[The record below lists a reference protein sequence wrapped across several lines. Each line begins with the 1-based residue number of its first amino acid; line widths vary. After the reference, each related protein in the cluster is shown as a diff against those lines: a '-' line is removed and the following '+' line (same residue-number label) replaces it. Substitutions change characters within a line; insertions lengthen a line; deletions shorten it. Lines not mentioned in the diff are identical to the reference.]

1 MSDPENYDESGP
13 TNEETRRMRQ
23 RVEGLF
29 RDVLKRTVSQ
39 GAGARQLTEETVRS
53 LVNEMKLPREIAAFT
68 LQQAD
73 TIKSEVVRVVA
84 GEVRNF
90 LEEANLGEEL
100 AKILTSLSFEVRTEI
115 RFIPNDEALK
125 PNVRSRIGVKT
136 DRGEKIVEDAQ
147 SEEIDNAIR
156 STVTSLASRI
166 LSRVVG
172 ADEEAS
178 EPEEEDLSELGIGPA
193 ATHAS
198 ATAAP
203 RAHRA
208 ATPASAREREVPAAA
223 KGTKRSTQKSEE
235 SRRPEEDE
243 GKSASKSS
251 RVRRTR
257 AKSTPRKS
265 SSTSRKQGSGAKG
278 ESDEKDET

>member
-172 ADEEAS
+172 ADEAS
-178 EPEEEDLSELGIGPA
+178 DETDEEDLSELGIGPA
-193 ATHAS
+193 ATYTS
-198 ATAAP
+198 TTS
-203 RAHRA
+203 AHRA
-208 ATPASAREREVPAAA
+208 SGADASEGDDESDVPATKKGAARKKQASPASRAADENDG
-223 KGTKRSTQKSEE
+223 KG
-235 SRRPEEDE
+235 
-243 GKSASKSS
+243 ASKSS
-251 RVRRTR
+251 RTRRTR
-257 AKSTPRKS
+257 TKSTMRKS
-265 SSTSRKQGSGAKG
+265 SSTSRNQGSGAKG
-278 ESDEKDET
+278 ESDEKDEA